1 METVPA
7 EDVKSEQSPPGLSQ
21 VKDLVNGSIPPL
33 KTKGIKFGHLNI
45 HSLVKKIDSLRILLK
60 NKPFDV
66 ISFNE
71 TLCDFTVSDSEIA
84 IDGFNIFRRDRNR
97 HGGGVAVYVTETFNA
112 KRRQDLESDDLENVW
127 VEMCYPHKSPILVG
141 SFYRPPSAVY
151 DFNSEF
157 EKNIDCV
164 SHVGMDCIILGDFNY
179 DQTPPVRDTHCC
191 NFLFH
196 TTCNGFTQLI
206 ATPTRVTNHSNTLI
220 DLIFVTNPNMYRDYG
235 VFLTCISDHFLIY
248 AVRDFNE
255 NTNLTGECIEY
266 RSFKHLDEQKFKDD
280 LGNVPWEAI
289 NDIDDVDVAL
299 DTWISLFMAVVDDH
313 VPLRKKRLR
322 KNPCPWITDE
332 IVGVMKQRDRIH
344 RAAIEMNEI
353 PLWDEYKMLRNKV
366 NHMLSR
372 QKSEYYRGIIRDC
385 SRDSKKVWNCLKKIV
400 PSSKKTTP
408 LNLKVNG
415 EECTTSSDI
424 ADAFN
429 QYFVSS
435 VAKICADVSFCDSPF
450 SEASNKLEVTFDLEP
465 VSVEFVINEV
475 HKMNSSKATGD
486 DDISCRLLKLAC
498 PIIAQSLTKII
509 NLSIVKGYVP
519 YLWKSA
525 KVLPLYKSGD
535 HSCLG
540 NYRPISVLP
549 VVSKILERAVHYQLS
564 QFISDHNLLHP
575 NQSGFRPLHSTTTAL
590 AKLVNLWSKNTD
602 DNKLSGVAFIDLRKA
617 FDTVNHEFLLKKL
630 RSLGCSINSV
640 RWFKSYLSDRT
651 QRVFFKGANSPALN
665 VCTGVPQ
672 GSILGPL
679 LFSIYV
685 NDMPGSVTEG
695 VIDMYADDTTLTVS
709 GTDACEVEEKL
720 SNGVSKVMKWVNA
733 NRLVVNLDKTSVMLI
748 GPRAKLNY
756 SDDFK
761 VNVCGTV
768 LKRVKV
774 AKCLG
779 LLIDEEL
786 SWKDQIEKVTKT
798 VQSKLCMLRRVKQ
811 YVPTHSLLLLYNSF
825 VQPHFDYCAQIWSN
839 RFKMQ
844 TNKLEKLHKRA
855 ARIIL
860 SKNYDTPSSELFREL
875 NWLPLNQRFDY
886 LRAVLMYKC
895 VNNLAPAYLMN
906 DLTSTNQRHN
916 YNTRHA
922 LNSLVAPR
930 FKTECFKHSP
940 LSTGITVWN
949 NLDQS
954 VKSASSLTS
963 FKSSLKSFLQVF

>member
-7 EDVKSEQSPPGLSQ
+7 EDVKSKQSTPGLSQ

-332 IVGVMKQRDRIH
+332 IVDVMKQRDRKDVVFRLWH
-344 RAAIEMNEI
+344 RILPTRDKLIRM
-353 PLWDEYKMLRNKV
+353 KV
-366 NHMLSR
+366 TD
-372 QKSEYYRGIIRDC
+372 KSECPLCHFELETIDHLFIYCTKTTEPWLYVESLIRRQGGCRLFCLTDC
-385 SRDSKKVWNCLKKIV
+385 TRILGVHLSNLSMILVGMMIRNIWKTRCDLVFDEEKIV
-400 PSSKKTTP
+400 GTLTYVLSKSTRT
-408 LNLKVNG
+408 
-415 EECTTSSDI
+415 
-424 ADAFN
+424 
-429 QYFVSS
+429 
-435 VAKICADVSFCDSPF
+435 
-450 SEASNKLEVTFDLEP
+450 
-465 VSVEFVINEV
+465 
-475 HKMNSSKATGD
+475 
-486 DDISCRLLKLAC
+486 
-498 PIIAQSLTKII
+498 
-509 NLSIVKGYVP
+509 
-519 YLWKSA
+519 
-525 KVLPLYKSGD
+525 
-535 HSCLG
+535 
-540 NYRPISVLP
+540 
-549 VVSKILERAVHYQLS
+549 
-564 QFISDHNLLHP
+564 ISD
-575 NQSGFRPLHSTTTAL
+575 
-590 AKLVNLWSKNTD
+590 
-602 DNKLSGVAFIDLRKA
+602 
-617 FDTVNHEFLLKKL
+617 
-630 RSLGCSINSV
+630 
-640 RWFKSYLSDRT
+640 
-651 QRVFFKGANSPALN
+651 VF
-665 VCTGVPQ
+665 
-672 GSILGPL
+672 
-679 LFSIYV
+679 
-685 NDMPGSVTEG
+685 
-695 VIDMYADDTTLTVS
+695 
-709 GTDACEVEEKL
+709 
-720 SNGVSKVMKWVNA
+720 
-733 NRLVVNLDKTSVMLI
+733 
-748 GPRAKLNY
+748 
-756 SDDFK
+756 
-761 VNVCGTV
+761 
-768 LKRVKV
+768 
-774 AKCLG
+774 
-779 LLIDEEL
+779 
-786 SWKDQIEKVTKT
+786 
-798 VQSKLCMLRRVKQ
+798 
-811 YVPTHSLLLLYNSF
+811 
-825 VQPHFDYCAQIWSN
+825 
-839 RFKMQ
+839 
-844 TNKLEKLHKRA
+844 
-855 ARIIL
+855 
-860 SKNYDTPSSELFREL
+860 
-875 NWLPLNQRFDY
+875 
-886 LRAVLMYKC
+886 
-895 VNNLAPAYLMN
+895 
-906 DLTSTNQRHN
+906 
-916 YNTRHA
+916 
-922 LNSLVAPR
+922 
-930 FKTECFKHSP
+930 
-940 LSTGITVWN
+940 
-949 NLDQS
+949 
-954 VKSASSLTS
+954 
-963 FKSSLKSFLQVF
+963 